1 MMNVADVSS
10 RLKPIINTLNRFSA
24 ALLLL
29 AIVWLC
35 WSAARLLWLLLAAP
49 LAPALPL
56 APLQNT
62 ANTSTDHSGLFAIFA
77 DPDPIAA
84 PVQPPPNVLLKGVLI
99 AIPESLSSA
108 MLDVNGEVKNYRIG
122 DTLKDSDYTLVAV
135 DWNEVIIADAYDKEV
150 VIRMPEA
157 MPLDQSAML
166 AGAVSNQ
173 RLPDNS
179 MLPNLSN
186 APMPEQ
192 GNPEMQPNGDA
203 SNDSEPQSPIDEAVT
218 ELQSNPASYLSRM
231 GVMASGESY
240 QVTAAMPA
248 KLRNRLGLEPGD
260 KVLTVN
266 TVASATGMRAD
277 FANSIGGKSYGFE
290 LAADWKATDALN
302 FSLAYSYIHLSLDDN
317 SSAAEAFGDIRNKNT
332 PQHQLSMRGSY
343 KLLSNLQINLWG
355 RYHDNFAT
363 HALTE
368 IGGKTYDIDSS
379 FTLDANLIWAP
390 VENLEL
396 MLAGQNL
403 LDSRQLNYV
412 SEYAIPPTEIER
424 SIYGKVT
431 WRF

>member
-1 MMNVADVSS
+1 MMNAADISS

-24 ALLLL
+24 WLLLL
-29 AIVWLC
+29 AIVCLC
-35 WSAARLLWLLLAAP
+35 WTAARLLWLLLAAP

-62 ANTSTDHSGLFAIFA
+62 ANSNTDYSGLFAIFS

-84 PVQPPPNVLLKGVLI
+84 PVQPPPNIVLKGVLI

-135 DWNEVIIADAYDKEV
+135 DWNEVIIADAYDKET
-150 VIRMPEA
+150 VIKMAEA

-173 RLPDNS
+173 RLPDNA
-179 MLPNLSN
+179 MLPNSPN
-186 APMPEQ
+186 ISSPDQ
-192 GNPEMQPNGDA
+192 VNPETAPNGET
-203 SNDSEPQSPIDEAVT
+203 SSEGEPKSAIDEAVT

-266 TVASATGMRAD
+266 GQSVGSNPGQDASILQQVKQTG
-277 FANSIGGKSYGFE
+277 
-290 LAADWKATDALN
+290 
-302 FSLAYSYIHLSLDDN
+302 
-317 SSAAEAFGDIRNKNT
+317 EAQIEVQRGDQVITIR
-332 PQHQLSMRGSY
+332 QQ
-343 KLLSNLQINLWG
+343 
-355 RYHDNFAT
+355 F
-363 HALTE
+363 
-368 IGGKTYDIDSS
+368 
-379 FTLDANLIWAP
+379 
-390 VENLEL
+390 
-396 MLAGQNL
+396 
-403 LDSRQLNYV
+403 
-412 SEYAIPPTEIER
+412 
-424 SIYGKVT
+424 
-431 WRF
+431 

>member
-1 MMNVADVSS
+1 MMNVADVSN

-56 APLQNT
+56 APLQST
-62 ANTSTDHSGLFAIFA
+62 ANSSADHSGLFAIFA

-150 VIRMPEA
+150 VIRIPEA

-166 AGAVSNQ
+166 ASAVSNQ
-173 RLPDNS
+173 RLPDNN

-186 APMPEQ
+186 TPMPEQ

-203 SNDSEPQSPIDEAVT
+203 SNDSAPQSPIDEAVA

-266 TVASATGMRAD
+266 GQSV
-277 FANSIGGKSYGFE
+277 
-290 LAADWKATDALN
+290 
-302 FSLAYSYIHLSLDDN
+302 
-317 SSAAEAFGDIRNKNT
+317 
-332 PQHQLSMRGSY
+332 GS
-343 KLLSNLQINLWG
+343 NPGQ
-355 RYHDNFAT
+355 
-363 HALTE
+363 
-368 IGGKTYDIDSS
+368 
-379 FTLDANLIWAP
+379 DANVLQQVKQSGEAQIE
-390 VENLEL
+390 VQR
-396 MLAGQNL
+396 GDQVITI
-403 LDSRQLNYV
+403 RQQ
-412 SEYAIPPTEIER
+412 
-424 SIYGKVT
+424 
-431 WRF
+431 F

>member
-56 APLQNT
+56 APLQST
-62 ANTSTDHSGLFAIFA
+62 ANSSADHSGLFAIFA

-173 RLPDNS
+173 RLPDNN

-192 GNPEMQPNGDA
+192 GNPVMQPNGDA
-203 SNDSEPQSPIDEAVT
+203 SNDSAPQSPIDEAVA

-266 TVASATGMRAD
+266 GQSV
-277 FANSIGGKSYGFE
+277 
-290 LAADWKATDALN
+290 
-302 FSLAYSYIHLSLDDN
+302 
-317 SSAAEAFGDIRNKNT
+317 
-332 PQHQLSMRGSY
+332 GS
-343 KLLSNLQINLWG
+343 NPGQ
-355 RYHDNFAT
+355 
-363 HALTE
+363 
-368 IGGKTYDIDSS
+368 
-379 FTLDANLIWAP
+379 DANVLQQVKQSGEAQIE
-390 VENLEL
+390 VQR
-396 MLAGQNL
+396 GDQVITI
-403 LDSRQLNYV
+403 RQQ
-412 SEYAIPPTEIER
+412 
-424 SIYGKVT
+424 
-431 WRF
+431 F

>member
-1 MMNVADVSS
+1 MMNVGDVSS

-56 APLQNT
+56 APLQST
-62 ANTSTDHSGLFAIFA
+62 ANSSADHSGLFAIFA

-150 VIRMPEA
+150 VIRIPEA

-173 RLPDNS
+173 RLPDNN

-203 SNDSEPQSPIDEAVT
+203 SNDSAPQSPIDEAVA

-266 TVASATGMRAD
+266 GQSV
-277 FANSIGGKSYGFE
+277 
-290 LAADWKATDALN
+290 
-302 FSLAYSYIHLSLDDN
+302 
-317 SSAAEAFGDIRNKNT
+317 
-332 PQHQLSMRGSY
+332 GS
-343 KLLSNLQINLWG
+343 NPGQ
-355 RYHDNFAT
+355 
-363 HALTE
+363 
-368 IGGKTYDIDSS
+368 
-379 FTLDANLIWAP
+379 DANVLQQVKQSGEAQIE
-390 VENLEL
+390 VQR
-396 MLAGQNL
+396 GDQVITI
-403 LDSRQLNYV
+403 RQQ
-412 SEYAIPPTEIER
+412 
-424 SIYGKVT
+424 
-431 WRF
+431 F